1 MNKNTLYNPYILEI
15 TLSKRIQEGR
25 YFIEKGS
32 GIRNK
37 KEVNKEDFDILQLV
51 LDKGRIR
58 EYYTQD
64 YTKRVIEEVS
74 EYQVFK
80 NTTPYT
86 YLEGKYEDII
96 ENVYRG
102 TLIYYKNKSIVERI
116 VYSDNDEIHK
126 TEITLELARTIINI
140 FIETNQDLTI
150 VYAKTGEDP
159 REATELSEGILNL
172 IEGEKRQ
179 ILEETFRTKETNEYI
194 EFNEYINLDPEND
207 KDNKMQEISRTIP
220 RTPSA
225 ESDDSQDNKKRNNQT
240 EIRETTQEKTD

>member
-1 MNKNTLYNPYILEI
+1 MNRNICNPYILEI
-15 TLSKRIQEGR
+15 ILSKRIQEGR

-37 KEVNKEDFDILQLV
+37 KEVNKEDFEILQLV
-51 LDKGRIR
+51 LDKGRIK

-64 YTKRVIEEVS
+64 HTNRIIEEVR

-80 NTTPYT
+80 NTPQDT
-86 YLEGKYEDII
+86 YLEEKYEDII

-102 TLIYYKNKSIVERI
+102 TLIYYKNKSIVERV

-126 TEITLELARTIINI
+126 TEITLELSRTIANV

-150 VYAKTGEDP
+150 VYAKAGEDS
-159 REATELSEGILNL
+159 REATETSEGILNL

-179 ILEETFRTKETNEYI
+179 IIEETFGTKETNEYT
-194 EFNEYINLDPEND
+194 EFNEYINLDLENNED
-207 KDNKMQEISRTIP
+207 SKMQEVPRTTP
-220 RTPSA
+220 RTPTA
-225 ESDDSQDNKKRNNQT
+225 ESDDSQDSEKEDNQT
-240 EIRETTQEKTD
+240 ET